1 MSGGR
6 QVSDP
11 PATAGWRGHRLVSI
25 YRAPHGSTKRGSGVG
40 IRALAGVGIGWGSG
54 GDRVN
59 TVLCHPMK
67 RGTFV
72 DEGVGIRR
80 DHPNSL

>member
-1 MSGGR
+1 M
-6 QVSDP
+6 
-11 PATAGWRGHRLVSI
+11 LSI

-59 TVLCHPMK
+59 FVLYHPMK
-67 RGTFV
+67 RGIFV
-72 DEGVGIRR
+72 DEGVGIYL
-80 DHPNSL
+80 DVAGA